1 MALRDVDSE
10 SDSTHP
16 VTPMAEIRRHR
27 GMLFDEFAREYPD
40 WEWSERRRERL
51 MVDEEGRVWVPMFS
65 PEYGV
70 GFAYDEPGYTPE
82 AEEMLNEI
90 ARRGREEILAGG
102 GVVFDPDEPDD

>member
-27 GMLFDEFAREYPD
+27 GMLFDEFTREYPD